1 MEVLFMTYA
10 YPLVADVASYQ
21 PDSLAYMQA
30 LRAYGVQ
37 AVIVKISEGSAD
49 GDAYVNPRARD
60 QIANARKVGLKVHG
74 YHYAKFNGQV
84 DAEAEAKWFVAN
96 AVALGLTSDSVL
108 ALDYE
113 DAKTAKRHGTG
124 DCNAFF
130 RKVKGCGFPKV
141 DIYSMASWFR
151 DGHLDMRSLIPK
163 NYWIADYG
171 VNAPSIASTGLWQF
185 SSEVEIMGVA
195 TDMSYDLKGFYTGRT
210 TEPASS
216 AGCIWQPENGVFHL
230 RTAIYL
236 RSGAMVGAPV
246 IAFLP
251 VGASVRYDAYSIHDG
266 YVWIRQ
272 PRADGS
278 YGYIATGEAKNGQ
291 RTSWW
296 GVFE

>member
-1 MEVLFMTYA
+1 MTYA

-49 GDAYVNPRARD
+49 GDAYVNPHAKNQIRYAR
-60 QIANARKVGLKVHG
+60 RVGLKVHG
-74 YHYAKFNGQV
+74 YHYAKFNGAS
-84 DAEAEAKWFVAN
+84 DAEAEAAWFVAN
-96 AVALGLTSDSVL
+96 ASALGLTSDSVL

-113 DAKTAKRHGTG
+113 DAQTAKKHGTA

-130 RKVKGCGFPKV
+130 RKVKSAGFSKL

-163 NYWIADYG
+163 NYWVADYG
-171 VNAPSIASTGLWQF
+171 VNAPSIPSTGLWQF
-185 SSEVEIMGVA
+185 SSEVQIMGVA
-195 TDMSYDLKGFYTGRT
+195 TDMSYDLKGFYTDGHK
-210 TEPASS
+210 EPVSS
-216 AGCIWQPENGVFHL
+216 ASGTWQPENGTFHL

-251 VGASVRYDAYSIHDG
+251 AGSSVCYDAYSIHGG

-272 PRADGS
+272 PRADGT

>member
-1 MEVLFMTYA
+1 MTYA

-84 DAEAEAKWFVAN
+84 DAEAEAAWFVAN

-113 DAKTAKRHGTG
+113 DAQTAKKHGTA

-130 RKVKGCGFPKV
+130 WFGF
-141 DIYSMASWFR
+141 DFFN
-151 DGHLDMRSLIPK
+151 K
-163 NYWIADYG
+163 NYRIII
-171 VNAPSIASTGLWQF
+171 NLNCFP
-185 SSEVEIMGVA
+185 
-195 TDMSYDLKGFYTGRT
+195 
-210 TEPASS
+210 P
-216 AGCIWQPENGVFHL
+216 
-230 RTAIYL
+230 
-236 RSGAMVGAPV
+236 
-246 IAFLP
+246 
-251 VGASVRYDAYSIHDG
+251 
-266 YVWIRQ
+266 
-272 PRADGS
+272 
-278 YGYIATGEAKNGQ
+278 
-291 RTSWW
+291 
-296 GVFE
+296 

>member
-1 MEVLFMTYA
+1 MTYS
-10 YPLVADVASYQ
+10 YPLVADMASYQ
-21 PDSLAYMQA
+21 PDTLAYMQA

-37 AVIVKISEGSAD
+37 AVIVKISEGSVD

-74 YHYAKFNGQV
+74 YHYAKFNGPG
-84 DAEAEAKWFVAN
+84 DAEAEAAWFVAN
-96 AVALGLTSDSVL
+96 ASALGLTSDSVL

-113 DAKTAKRHGTG
+113 DAQTAKKHGTS

-130 RKVKGCGFPKV
+130 RKIKSAGFAKV

-151 DGHLDMRSLIPK
+151 DGHLDMRSLIPS

-185 SSEVEIMGVA
+185 SSEVQIMGVA
-195 TDMSYDLKGFYTGRT
+195 TDMSYDLKGFYTGGYR
-210 TEPASS
+210 EPASS
-216 AGCIWQPENGVFHL
+216 TGHTWQPEIGVFYL

-251 VGASVRYDAYSIHDG
+251 AGASVRYDAYSIHDG

-278 YGYIATGEAKNGQ
+278 YGYIATGEAKNGK
-291 RTSWW
+291 RSSWW

>member
-1 MEVLFMTYA
+1 MTYR

-30 LRAYGVQ
+30 LKAYGVQ
-37 AVIVKISEGSAD
+37 AVIVKITQGSAD
-49 GDAYVNPRARD
+49 GDAYVNPHAKMQIKHAR
-60 QIANARKVGLKVHG
+60 QVGLKVHG
-74 YHYAKFNGQV
+74 YHYARFNGVQ

-171 VNAPSIASTGLWQF
+171 VNAPSIAATGLWQF

-195 TDMSYDLKGFYTGRT
+195 TDMSYDLKGFYTDRT

-216 AGCIWQPENGVFHL
+216 AGGTWQPENGVFHL

-246 IAFLP
+246 IALLP
-251 VGASVRYDAYSIHDG
+251 AGSSVKYDAYSIHGG

-278 YGYIATGEAKNGQ
+278 YGYLATGEAKNGK

>member
-1 MEVLFMTYA
+1 MTYS

-49 GDAYVNPRARD
+49 GDAYVNPNAKNQIRYAR
-60 QIANARKVGLKVHG
+60 QVGMRVHG
-74 YHYAKFNGQV
+74 YHYARFNGQV
-84 DAEAEAKWFVAN
+84 DAENEAKWFVAN
-96 AVALGLTSDSVL
+96 ASALGLTSDSVL

-113 DAKTAKRHGTG
+113 DAQTAKKHGTA

-130 RKVKGCGFPKV
+130 RKVKGAGFDKV
-141 DIYSMASWFR
+141 DIYSMASRFR

-163 NYWIADYG
+163 NYWVADYG
-171 VNAPSIASTGLWQF
+171 VNAPSIVNTGLWQF
-185 SSEVEIMGVA
+185 SSQIQIMGVA
-195 TDMSYDLKGFYTGRT
+195 TDMSYDLKGFYTGGHS
-210 TEPASS
+210 EPASS
-216 AGCIWQPENGVFHL
+216 ASGTWHAETGIFHL

-236 RSGAMVGAPV
+236 RLGAMVGAPV

-251 VGASVRYDAYSIHDG
+251 AGSSVRYDAYSIHGG

-272 PRADGS
+272 PSTDGT